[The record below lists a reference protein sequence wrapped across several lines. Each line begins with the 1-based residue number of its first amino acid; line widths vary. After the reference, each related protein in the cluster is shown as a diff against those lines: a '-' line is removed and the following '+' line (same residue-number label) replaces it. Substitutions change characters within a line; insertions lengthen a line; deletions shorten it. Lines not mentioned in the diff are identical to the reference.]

1 MSLLEIGAI
10 HVRIGAVEAVRG
22 FTMALEPGSVVG
34 LAGRNGAGK
43 TTIMRSVMGLTALT
57 QGTMRFD
64 GQDLAAIPVHSR
76 TALGIGYMPEDRG
89 LVPELTVEENIL
101 LPTWVTPGVDGAE
114 ALDRVYGIMPELQE
128 MKDRRALLLSGGQ
141 QKMAALGRAL
151 TVGTRLLLLDEP
163 FEGVAPALAQR
174 LSEVIAALSGSG
186 EGRDLTIVMSMSEMT
201 HSLNQL
207 DHVWGIERGVNVAHE
222 DVTERA

>member
-1 MSLLEIGAI
+1 MSLLAVRDV

-22 FTMALEPGSVVG
+22 FTMSVGAGQVVG

-43 TTIMRSVMGLTALT
+43 TTIMRSVMGLTNVSEGAIA
-57 QGTMRFD
+57 FD
-64 GQDLAAIPVHSR
+64 GQDLAKVPVHAR
-76 TALGIGYMPEDRG
+76 TELGIGYMPETRG
-89 LVPELTVEENIL
+89 LIPDLTVEENML
-101 LPTWVTPGVDGAE
+101 LPTWVTPGIDGPA
-114 ALDRVYGIMPELQE
+114 ALARVYDIMPELAE

-174 LSEVIAALSGSG
+174 LSDVIAAPGFG
-186 EGRDLTIVMSMSEMT
+186 TGRQGGRRAG
-201 HSLNQL
+201 H
-207 DHVWGIERGVNVAHE
+207 RG
-222 DVTERA
+222 ERAAASPSSCRCPR